1 MCTTFFSVVM
11 LSPTTTSIRNWCIL
25 CFFLTV
31 LKNIKKNFKE
41 LKETTV
47 GKVILIGLLSQLIS
61 LFSSPN
67 IYESLSGFKDFIIN
81 ILSCDLLIVYSYL
94 SVKRKKQICFL
105 YKVLF
110 VCLVILTIFALF
122 NFLSGSSFFL
132 NYATKENIHQS
143 SELLGDRYIISDRFR
158 VQAMF
163 ANPFDYGYIC
173 LVFLYIELYAYVYK
187 IQKRNYTYIAFLC
200 CLFGIVTCGC
210 RTVLF
215 CFFIG
220 VICLLFLFF
229 SKNYKKFSYTI
240 LFVIF
245 SLILYNTFP
254 FLHDKI
260 DLMFTAI
267 SDSEGDVVGGS
278 NLNLRHQQI
287 EAVFFHIKDDLLFGR
302 GVGYFGKDLGFNK
315 GIDNLKDIRLMGLE
329 GVYMSYLL
337 ERGFVGLFL
346 WISYYIVILRYFYK
360 RRFKDRYT
368 SAIGITIIVVYIS
381 FGCMTGQLLSLYPTL
396 LSLGL
401 LLKICDSNII
411 NKKRYFSKNK
421 SANRKSFGIIKY

>member
-25 CFFLTV
+25 CFFLTE

-94 SVKRKKQICFL
+94 SVRKKKQICFL

-110 VCLVILTIFALF
+110 VCLVILTVFAIF
-122 NFLSGSSFFL
+122 NFLFGSSFFL
-132 NYATKENIHQS
+132 NYATKENIHKS
-143 SELLGDRYIISDRFR
+143 SELLGDRYIQSDRFR

-173 LVFLYIELYAYVYK
+173 LVFLYIELYAFVYK
-187 IQKRNYTYIAFLC
+187 IQKRKYSYIAFLC
-200 CLFGIVTCGC
+200 CLFGIITCGC

-220 VICLLFLFF
+220 AICLLFLFF

-240 LFVIF
+240 LFIIF
-245 SLILYNTFP
+245 FLILYNTSP
-254 FLHDKI
+254 FLHEKI
-260 DLMFTAI
+260 ELMFTAI
-267 SDSEGDVVGGS
+267 TDSGGDVVGGS

-315 GIDNLKDIRLMGLE
+315 GIENLKDIRLMGLE

-337 ERGFVGLFL
+337 ERGIVGLFL

-360 RRFKDRYT
+360 HRFKDRYT

-401 LLKICDSNII
+401 FMKICDA
-411 NKKRYFSKNK
+411 NKKS
-421 SANRKSFGIIKY
+421 RKTRFVRIGNTYSGRKLVK